1 MANAA
6 TLPAQKREGT
16 GKGVARKLRAG
27 GRVPAVLYGRE
38 LEPVHLSLDTREAE
52 QLFHSISVDNTI
64 VDLAVEGEK
73 KAYQTLIREIQVHP
87 SRQLLVHVDFLRI
100 QEGVTVDVNVPVHLL
115 GIPEGVKNSGGVL
128 EQIIHDLPVRCIPSK
143 IPQSIDIDVTH
154 LDLNQS
160 LHVYDIEFEEGV
172 EVTVEQKRTLC
183 SVAIP
188 KVIEEP
194 EEEEELLEGEELEG
208 EELEEGAPAAEGSD
222 EAGDSQED
230 EG

>member
-1 MANAA
+1 MATSA

-16 GKGVARKLRAG
+16 GKGVARKLRAV

-38 LEPVHLSLDTREAE
+38 LEPVHLSLDAKEAE
-52 QLFHSISVDNTI
+52 QLFHSISVENTI
-64 VDLAVEGEK
+64 VDLVVEGEK
-73 KAYQTLIREIQVHP
+73 EAYQTLIREVQVHP
-87 SRQLLVHVDFLRI
+87 SRQLLIHVDFLRI

-128 EQIIHDLPVRCIPSK
+128 EQVIHDLPVRCIPSK
-143 IPQSIDIDVTH
+143 IPESIDVDVTH
-154 LDLNQS
+154 LDLNES
-160 LHVYDIEFEEGV
+160 LHVYDMEFEEGV
-172 EVTVEQKRTLC
+172 EVTIEQRRTIC

-208 EELEEGAPAAEGSD
+208 EELEEGAPAAEGAD
-222 EAGDSQED
+222 EADDSQGD
-230 EG
+230 GG